1 MSKIVGVGS
10 LIVDITGYAPHL
22 PVDGETTLGTS
33 LKMGPGG
40 KGSNQVTAAKRAGAD
55 VCIISKLGKDFL
67 ADIMLNHYKTEGMS
81 TEYIGISEKSE
92 TASAIIEVN
101 EETAQNR
108 IIVIKGA
115 NEDIIESDVL
125 KAEKEFETAD
135 VILTQLETSM
145 ASILE
150 CKRLAKKY
158 NKPFILNPAPFQEIP
173 DGLFSGVDY
182 ITPNE
187 TEAEFF
193 TGVPVTDEE
202 SAKKAADK
210 LIEMGAKNVVITLG
224 KAGVFYSDG
233 NITVT
238 LPRITVNAVDTTGA
252 GDAFNGGFATAISK
266 GADIKTALKFANCV
280 GALSVTKKGTSP
292 AMPYKDEIYALYEK
306 EYGEKLNF

>member
-40 KGSNQVTAAKRAGAD
+40 KGSNQVTAAKRSGAD

-150 CKRLAKKY
+150 CKRLAK
-158 NKPFILNPAPFQEIP
+158 
-173 DGLFSGVDY
+173 
-182 ITPNE
+182 
-187 TEAEFF
+187 
-193 TGVPVTDEE
+193 
-202 SAKKAADK
+202 
-210 LIEMGAKNVVITLG
+210 
-224 KAGVFYSDG
+224 
-233 NITVT
+233 
-238 LPRITVNAVDTTGA
+238 
-252 GDAFNGGFATAISK
+252 
-266 GADIKTALKFANCV
+266 
-280 GALSVTKKGTSP
+280 
-292 AMPYKDEIYALYEK
+292 
-306 EYGEKLNF
+306 